1 MSFEKEKKQIH
12 IWGSYYFIAKT
23 LCKEQKVLTI
33 CLTVLTVILGL
44 VSPAYIWLTGI
55 FVDRVE
61 QFIRTGSFDPLII
74 TIIGF
79 LSLLFFQQIINS
91 LADTVKSFLR
101 ERISFRLQ
109 VQLMQKASEL
119 DISFFEHNESY
130 EKMHRA
136 NKVFGNKIIH
146 AFQDFL
152 YLFSTIISIIG
163 YIAILVS
170 VNVIVCIII
179 LSVII
184 PSLALKLRRS
194 YDKYI
199 VNYNDITPVDRK
211 KSYYEQLL
219 TDVNVLKERKN
230 YNLFE
235 VFYDRWT
242 QLQNQVKNMI
252 LSNVYKEI
260 KTSLTVDLLNMVA
273 YGVTLSILCFSILFG
288 TISVAAFVM
297 LSQTVTRLQSDVE
310 AIVNF
315 IRSLYEQ
322 GLHFNDLTE
331 FLEDTHFKEKE
342 TETEINQPL
351 PHLQHQIRF
360 ENVSFQY
367 PNSPSWALKNLH
379 FTIHKGETVAIIGV
393 NGSGKTTLVKLLAS
407 LYEPTDGKIYFD
419 DVNTERF
426 TRKQI
431 RDQISVIFQNHAHF
445 KLTLS
450 ESIGLGNI
458 AKMEDRDVIQT
469 IASQC
474 DVDRLASELP
484 NGYDTFL
491 SKEFGGAEL
500 SGGQWQKVAF
510 ARCLMKDSPII
521 ILDEPTSALDPIA
534 EMNMLQ
540 QYIDLTKNKTTF
552 LISHRIGSA
561 KLADRILVLDDGQ
574 LIEMGTHDELL
585 RKQGH
590 YYRLFSRQSQWYE
603 DAGDAAV

>member
-1 MSFEKEKKQIH
+1 M
-12 IWGSYYFIAKT
+12 
-23 LCKEQKVLTI
+23 LTI
-33 CLTVLTVILGL
+33 CLAVLTVILGL

-61 QFIRTGSFDPLII
+61 HFIRTGSFDPLMI
-74 TIIGF
+74 TIAGF
-79 LSLLFFQQIINS
+79 LSLIFFQHIINS
-91 LADTVKSFLR
+91 LSDTVKSFLR
-101 ERISFRLQ
+101 ERISFHLQ
-109 VQLMQKASEL
+109 TQLMQKATEL

-179 LSVII
+179 IAVII

-194 YDKYI
+194 YDKYM

-242 QLQNQVKNMI
+242 QLQNQVKKMV

-260 KTSLTVDLLNMVA
+260 KTSFTVDLLNMVT
-273 YGVTLSILCFSILFG
+273 YGVTVFILCFSILFG

-297 LSQTVTRLQSDVE
+297 LSQTITRLQSDVE
-310 AIVNF
+310 GIVNF
-315 IRSLYEQ
+315 LRSLYEQ

-342 TETEINQPL
+342 TENNQLL
-351 PHLQHQIRF
+351 PHLRHQIRF

-367 PNSPSWALKNLH
+367 PNSPSWVLKNLH
-379 FTIHKGETVAIIGV
+379 FTIRKGETVAIIGV

-407 LYEPTDGKIYFD
+407 LYEPTSGKIYFD
-419 DVNTERF
+419 DVDTEQI

-431 RDQISVIFQNHAHF
+431 RDQISVIFQNHTHF

-458 AKMEDRDVIQT
+458 ARMEERDVIQR
-469 IASQC
+469 IAIQC

-491 SKEFGGAEL
+491 SKEFGGTEL

-534 EMNMLQ
+534 EMKLLKQ
-540 QYIDLTKNKTTF
+540 FIDLTKNKTTF

-561 KLADRILVLDDGQ
+561 KLADKILVLDDGQ
-574 LIEMGTHDELL
+574 LVEMGAHDELL

-590 YYRLFSRQSQWYE
+590 YYQLFRLQSQWYE